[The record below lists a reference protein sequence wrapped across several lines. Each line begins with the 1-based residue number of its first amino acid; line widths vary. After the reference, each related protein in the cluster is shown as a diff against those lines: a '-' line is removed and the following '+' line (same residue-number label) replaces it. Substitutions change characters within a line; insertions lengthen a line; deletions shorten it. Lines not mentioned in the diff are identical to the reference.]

1 MMGLTNMERG
11 SNLNVNKKEYEMKYR
26 IDHSRKRGVSI
37 NPMGSGTVL
46 GSVWMEFSAT
56 GQELLVLYS

>member
-1 MMGLTNMERG
+1 MGLTNMERG

-37 NPMGSGTVL
+37 NPLGSGTVL

-56 GQELLVLYS
+56 GQ